1 MRVYGWQISI
11 AINLPEILKEIGF
24 VNVSQRR
31 YPLPLGRWQRK
42 PAMREVAMFH
52 QSITID
58 FVSAVLARHE
68 IMELSE
74 EDATELG
81 QQIFDSFYD
90 ASRQAVVDW
99 GEVCAQK
106 PL

>member
-1 MRVYGWQISI
+1 
-11 AINLPEILKEIGF
+11 
-24 VNVSQRR
+24 
-31 YPLPLGRWQRK
+31 
-42 PAMREVAMFH
+42 MREAAMFH

-74 EDATELG
+74 EEATELG
-81 QQIFDSFYD
+81 QDIFDSFND
-90 ASRQAVVDW
+90 VSRTAVVDW

-106 PL
+106 PQ